1 MVSTLTS
8 SYSDGSNATLHCNTK
23 LHPAVDTGIN
33 VTVKWMRSEM
43 IVFTT
48 MAVFSNGSYWSSFNI
63 DRVNSTTAGEY
74 NCSFTVNGPFILG
87 ATASNII
94 NITTTGICNVIFYC
108 MHADVQKN

>member
-23 LHPAVDTGIN
+23 LHPTVDTGIN

-74 NCSFTVNGPFILG
+74 NCSFTVNDHSYWELQLVTSLISPLQVY
-87 ATASNII
+87 A
-94 NITTTGICNVIFYC
+94 
-108 MHADVQKN
+108 M